1 MSVAS
6 PTGRVEGSRREAIRI
21 RGLATSSMHPY
32 RPFAARSLAAE
43 VLTLV
48 LALNFFRRLT
58 GSSLPPSSLP
68 PLASPACLPV
78 CLSVRPGSS
87 VTYCSQQ
94 RRPGRVP
101 RLIGAYHHRRTPCL
115 CVWV

>member
-21 RGLATSSMHPY
+21 GGLATSSMHPY

-48 LALNFFRRLT
+48 
-58 GSSLPPSSLP
+58 
-68 PLASPACLPV
+68 LASPACLPV

>member
-48 LALNFFRRLT
+48 LAL
-58 GSSLPPSSLP
+58 LPSPHWFVTAAVVPAAARVACL
-68 PLASPACLPV
+68 PACLSV
-78 CLSVRPGSS
+78 CQARIVGYVLQSAAPTGPS
-87 VTYCSQQ
+87 
-94 RRPGRVP
+94 P
-101 RLIGAYHHRRTPCL
+101 
-115 CVWV
+115 

>member
-21 RGLATSSMHPY
+21 GGLATSSMHPY

-48 LALNFFRRLT
+48 LA
-58 GSSLPPSSLP
+58 
-68 PLASPACLPV
+68 SPACLPV
-78 CLSVRPGSS
+78 CLSGPDRRLRTAVSS
-87 VTYCSQQ
+87 ADRAESL
-94 RRPGRVP
+94 G
-101 RLIGAYHHRRTPCL
+101 L
-115 CVWV
+115 

>member
-21 RGLATSSMHPY
+21 GGLATSSMHPY

-48 LALNFFRRLT
+48 LAL
-58 GSSLPPSSLP
+58 LPSPSRV
-68 PLASPACLPV
+68 ACLPA